1 MIKQIHSF
9 IIESD
14 FPTEELMGEHKD
26 WIIETYKTKIYKANQ
41 QGNYNVFSPNNNI
54 TIPLIQEFEKYVYS
68 HFFTIPTYNN
78 LFLHSTHDEKEKI
91 FYSRSKLFIYIQ
103 KGGYKEPIFHNHI
116 HSSYLSS
123 VTYLNIPKEGG
134 EIGFM
139 FGKEEFKI
147 KPKRNKIYFFP
158 SWLYHAPY
166 PHKDNIDRICLNID
180 FESNT
185 RVSPLNGEWW

>member
-14 FPTEELMGEHKD
+14 FPTEELMEKHKD
-26 WIIETYKTKIYKANQ
+26 WIIETYKKEIDKTI
-41 QGNYNVFSPNNNI
+41 GLNVFTPNNNI
-54 TIPLIQEFEKYVYS
+54 TIPLIYEFERYVQN
-68 HFFTIPTYNN
+68 HFFTTPTYNN
-78 LFLHSTHDEKEKI
+78 LFSHSVHNTKDTVV
-91 FYSRSKLFIYIQ
+91 YSRSKLFIYVQ
-103 KGGYKEPIFHNHI
+103 KGGYKEPTFHNHI

-134 EIGFM
+134 EIGFLL
-139 FGKEEFKI
+139 GKDEVKI

-166 PHKDNIDRICLNID
+166 PHKDNINRICLNID

-185 RVSPLNGEWW
+185 RVSPLSGEWW